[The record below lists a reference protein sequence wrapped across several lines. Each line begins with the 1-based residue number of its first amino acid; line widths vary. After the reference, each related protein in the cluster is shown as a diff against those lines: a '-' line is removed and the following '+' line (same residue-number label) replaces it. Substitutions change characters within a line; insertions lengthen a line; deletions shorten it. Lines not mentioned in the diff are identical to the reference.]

1 MYVCICNVI
10 TEKQVQEQIDKGA
23 KDYIEIFKSLKAK
36 QGCGVCVDYVKDMFP
51 KPIPSKKKK
60 LTKK

>member
-10 TEKQVQEQIDKGA
+10 TEKQVQNQIDKGA
-23 KDYIEIFKSLKAK
+23 KDHIDIFKALEAK
-36 QGCGVCVDYVKDMFP
+36 KGCGICVGYVNEMLEK
-51 KPIPSKKKK
+51 SKKK

>member
-10 TEKQVQEQIDKGA
+10 TEKQVQEQINKGL
-23 KDYIEIFKSLKAK
+23 KDHIAIFKSLKAK
-36 QGCGVCVDYVKDMFP
+36 QGCGICADYVKEMLE
-51 KPIPSKKKK
+51 KSNKK